1 MHDLISR
8 QAAIDALHMHLM
20 YRMGTI
26 KKQPPMEK
34 FLPCTCGRNSR
45 SRWWG
50 VHKDDAVIVEC
61 RGCGRRVCAKNERE
75 LRKKW
80 NAVMRGETNEV
91 D

>member
-1 MHDLISR
+1 MTVEELK
-8 QAAIDALHMHLM
+8 AEAKA
-20 YRMGTI
+20 MGYTLI

-75 LRKKW
+75 LRQKW
-80 NAVMRGETNEV
+80 NAVMRGREECKEM
-91 D
+91 

>member
-1 MHDLISR
+1 MTVEELK
-8 QAAIDALHMHLM
+8 AEAKA
-20 YRMGTI
+20 MGYTLI

-50 VHKDDAVIVEC
+50 VHEDDTVIVEC
-61 RGCGRRVCAKNERE
+61 RGCGRRVCAENERE

-80 NAVMRGETNEV
+80 NAVMRG
-91 D
+91 DSDD